1 MMFLIIVERD
11 FPMNLVRKH
20 PEGVRI
26 FNSLFCLLGEAGV
39 LFSMYLRFQKNDLG
53 NLIGD
58 GVLAFALFF
67 AFIYL
72 YKGSGKR
79 AAIYYKS
86 ALYLFLLSSL
96 ITVVVSFMHRNRT
109 SPSFVVA
116 SAVVALIGFILV
128 ALVAF
133 VPNLGK
139 KRSLY
144 LCGANYC
151 LREFVFVIVLLLMF
165 FVPSGAYDRSLSV
178 VIKPFAEAVLSAI
191 IYINTVYKYID
202 KENRHTV

>member
-1 MMFLIIVERD
+1 
-11 FPMNLVRKH
+11 MNLVRKN
-20 PEGVRI
+20 PQAVRI

-39 LFSMYLRFQKNDLG
+39 LFSMYLRLQKSDLG

-58 GVLAFALFF
+58 AVLAFALFF

-79 AAIYYKS
+79 TAIYYKV

-96 ITVVVSFMHRNRT
+96 ITVVVSILNRAQN
-109 SPSFVVA
+109 SQGFVIG
-116 SAVVALIGFILV
+116 SAVVSLIGFILV
-128 ALVAF
+128 AIVAF

-139 KRSLY
+139 KRSLS
-144 LCGANYC
+144 LCAANYC

-165 FVPSGAYDRSLSV
+165 FIPDESYDHSLST

-191 IYINTVYKYID
+191 VYVNTIYKYID
-202 KENRHTV
+202 KEKRHTI

>member
-1 MMFLIIVERD
+1 
-11 FPMNLVRKH
+11 MNLVRKH

-26 FNSLFCLLGEAGV
+26 FNALFCLLGEAGV
-39 LFSMYLRFQKNDLG
+39 LFSMYLRIQKNDLG

-58 GVLAFALFF
+58 AVLAFALFF

-79 AAIYYKS
+79 AAIYYKI

-96 ITVVVSFMHRNRT
+96 ITVVVSILNRARN
-109 SPSFVVA
+109 SISFVIG
-116 SAVVALIGFILV
+116 SAVVSLVGFILV
-128 ALVAF
+128 AIVAF

-139 KRSLY
+139 KKSLD

-151 LREFVFVIVLLLMF
+151 LREFVFVTVLLLMF
-165 FVPSGAYDRSLSV
+165 FVPDGRYDRSLST

-191 IYINTVYKYID
+191 IFVNTIYKYID